1 MEQHILMRDGSDA
14 DVFNLYPYQAENV
27 VMKRLHTSAWIFE
40 ISYMHYFQ
48 IDKVVDVVLYP
59 CD

>member
-1 MEQHILMRDGSDA
+1 MEPHILMRDASDD

-48 IDKVVDVVLYP
+48 IDKVVDVVL
-59 CD
+59 